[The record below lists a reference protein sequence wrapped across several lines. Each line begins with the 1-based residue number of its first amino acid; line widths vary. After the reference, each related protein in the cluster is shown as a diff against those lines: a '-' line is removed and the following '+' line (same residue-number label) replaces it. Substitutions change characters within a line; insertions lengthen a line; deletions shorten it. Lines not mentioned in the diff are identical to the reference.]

1 MNSYQYIIV
10 FLCLISLVALI
21 IYILR
26 IKPSHK
32 AGVKD
37 LYSEGLDMMINGM
50 QRSAYQNFK
59 KIVELDSENVKA
71 YLRLGQVLRESGNQ
85 QKALKIHTGLTIRQ
99 NLTSYDLLELHKNIS
114 LDYFA
119 LGRIDRAIEETLII
133 LKMDKKHTW
142 AISKLITFYMKLNQ
156 WDEATKY
163 LE

>member
-59 KIVELDSENVKA
+59 KT
-71 YLRLGQVLRESGNQ
+71 GN
-85 QKALKIHTGLTIRQ
+85 
-99 NLTSYDLLELHKNIS
+99 YV
-114 LDYFA
+114 
-119 LGRIDRAIEETLII
+119 
-133 LKMDKKHTW
+133 
-142 AISKLITFYMKLNQ
+142 
-156 WDEATKY
+156 
-163 LE
+163 